1 MTTSAVQTE
10 GAVSL
15 THSSTTGECVTDI
28 MSKGRGRNE
37 NSTQAEVRQLAW
49 IEKAC
54 GLHSDA
60 HLFDGASAPS
70 SAPVIGMSNSWVL
83 RAGRRRCAERSKG
96 EKVRHS
102 HTK

>member
-10 GAVSL
+10 GTVSL

-28 MSKGRGRNE
+28 MSTGRGRNE
-37 NSTQAEVRQLAW
+37 NSTHKAEVRQLAW
-49 IEKAC
+49 RGKAC

-70 SAPVIGMSNSWVL
+70 SGPVIGMSNSWAL
-83 RAGRRRCAERSKG
+83 RRCAERSKG